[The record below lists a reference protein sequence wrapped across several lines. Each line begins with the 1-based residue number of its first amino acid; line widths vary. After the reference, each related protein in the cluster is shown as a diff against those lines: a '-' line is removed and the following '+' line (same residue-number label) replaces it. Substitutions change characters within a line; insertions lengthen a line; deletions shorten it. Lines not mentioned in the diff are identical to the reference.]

1 MWLDPKRGYDIIGDI
16 HGCANAL
23 SQLLEQL
30 GYSKQQGVWR
40 HPKRMALFLGDIVD
54 RGPHIR
60 GALHI
65 VKAMVDAGQAICLM
79 GNHEY
84 YSLGWF
90 TPRQDKPSEFVHAHN
105 ARNKRI
111 INETL
116 EQFAAYPDEWQ
127 EFLQWFYSL
136 PLFIDAGR
144 FRLVHAYWDQLLINQ
159 FKELCPNQQITPELL
174 QQSVYHHSVA
184 YKIFD
189 HLLKG
194 LRLPLLDGQVLV
206 SKDGYARNVF
216 RAKFWAD
223 HPETYQDVVFQP
235 DALPH
240 NAMITPLTDQQ
251 KHSCSV
257 YSADEPLLFVGH
269 YWCEGMPAPIQNNL
283 ACLDYSAVKY
293 GKLVAYRLDDETR
306 IDRNK
311 FVWINVERPH

>member
-30 GYSKQQGVWR
+30 GYSKQNGVWR

-60 GALHI
+60 EALHI
-65 VKAMVDAGQAICLM
+65 VKAMVEEGQAICLM

-90 TPRQDKPSEFVHAHN
+90 TPRQDNPGEFVHTHN
-105 ARNKRI
+105 TRNKRI

-116 EQFAAYPDEWQ
+116 EQFEAYPNEWQ

-144 FRLVHAYWDQLLINQ
+144 FRLVHAYWDQQLINQ
-159 FKELCPNQQITPELL
+159 FKQLCPDEQITPELL
-174 QQSVYHHSVA
+174 QQSADHSSVA

-194 LRLPLLDGQVLV
+194 LRLPLLDGQMLV
-206 SKDGYARNVF
+206 SKDGYTRNVF

-223 HPETYQDVVFQP
+223 HPETYKDVVFQP
-235 DALPH
+235 DALPDS
-240 NAMITPLTDQQ
+240 AMITPLTDQQ
-251 KHSCSV
+251 KHICSI
-257 YSADEPLLFVGH
+257 YSADDPLLFVGH

-293 GKLVAYRLDDETR
+293 GKLVAYRLDDETQ